1 MKKISFV
8 MLFVLIVSLLAGC
21 APYGATKVETVGPNE
36 TAFLIPLIGDTGQ
49 QAQFQSVDFL
59 RSKQVAVKQV
69 EIPVHKHQTGRNA
82 TYDIEFLPSAVL
94 IKVDRTTITREW
106 TSKKDTGT
114 SASNQAFALETKE
127 SIGFQLGA
135 TCSAL
140 IKEEDA
146 ATFLYFFAGVP
157 LAKIMDENVR
167 GYIQQ
172 ELFDKFGQLT
182 LEESRT
188 QKTRVIKAV
197 FEDVVA
203 KFSPMGITVT
213 SFGGDEGLIYDS
225 DAVQNSIDQVFQS
238 QQMVLNNQQIATA
251 QAVENQKLV
260 AMAEAMATAT
270 VVAGDASAAVLKA
283 NGEQLAAYPDLV
295 AYEIAKRSQGNVP
308 STVVLGSGGGNNT
321 LPFAFLLNQNTSGQP
336 TPRPTPTITPTPTVM
351 PSPTAQPSPTPTAQ
365 K

>member
-1 MKKISFV
+1 MKKVSWFV
-8 MLFVLIVSLLAGC
+8 LFVLVISLLAGC

-49 QAQFQSVDFL
+49 QAKFQSVEFL
-59 RSKQVAVKQV
+59 QSKQVVAKQV
-69 EIPVHKHQTGRNA
+69 EIPVHKHQIGRNPA
-82 TYDIEFLPSAVL
+82 LDIEYLPSAIL

-114 SASNQAFALETKE
+114 SSSNQAFALETKE

-146 ATFLYFFAGVP
+146 ATFLYYFAGVP
-157 LAKIMDENVR
+157 LARIMDENIR

-182 LEESRT
+182 LEQSRSD
-188 QKTRVIKAV
+188 KTRVIKEV
-197 FEDVVA
+197 FNDSVA
-203 KFSPMGITVT
+203 KFAPMGITIT

-251 QAVENQKLV
+251 QAVENQRLV

-283 NGEQLAAYPDLV
+283 NGEQLAEYPDLV

-308 STVVLGSGGGNNT
+308 NTVVLSGGNT
-321 LPFAFLLNQNTSGQP
+321 NSLPFAFLLNQGVDGSQP
-336 TPRPTPTITPTPTVM
+336 TAKATHTPTPTVT
-351 PSPTAQPSPTPTAQ
+351 PSPTIAPTVIPTATPG